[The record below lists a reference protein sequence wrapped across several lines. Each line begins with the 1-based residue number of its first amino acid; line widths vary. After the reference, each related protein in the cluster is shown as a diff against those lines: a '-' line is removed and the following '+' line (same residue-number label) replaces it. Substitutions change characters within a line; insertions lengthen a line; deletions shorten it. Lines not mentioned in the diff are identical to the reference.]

1 MIPWFLMSSYAYY
14 EENNPIF
21 SDYFFDNL
29 TRDMIE
35 YWNELKHQHKHL
47 ISLDDLSAGT
57 YMGYYPPI
65 VIGALKELRKCSA

>member
-21 SDYFFDNL
+21 SDYFFDSL

-35 YWNELKHQHKHL
+35 CWDELKHQHKHL

-57 YMGYYPPI
+57 YMGYYPSI